1 MNELLPYVHPLVGTL
16 TLLLAFIVF
25 RDGFA
30 QRKQRL
36 SRIPATAAS
45 RQRHVKWGPWS
56 AALMVSSALLGIG
69 SALYLRN
76 WKFLASWHGKLGVT
90 TVLMC
95 LIMWWLGR
103 RLYAGEKHLAGN
115 HGVLGLL
122 ALFAG
127 GLTGL
132 LGISMLP

>member
-1 MNELLPYVHPLVGTL
+1 MTELLPYGHPLLGTF
-16 TLLLAFIVF
+16 TLLLAFFVF

-36 SRIPATAAS
+36 SRIPATPAS

-56 AALMVSSALLGIG
+56 SGLMVASALGGIV
-69 SALYLRN
+69 STLFLRN
-76 WKFLASWHGKLGVT
+76 WKFLASFHGKLGVA
-90 TVLMC
+90 TVLMF
-95 LIMWWLGR
+95 LVMWWLGR
-103 RLYAGEKHLAGN
+103 RLNAGEKQLAGN
-115 HGVLGLL
+115 HGILGLL

>member
-1 MNELLPYVHPLVGTL
+1 MNELLPYGHPLLGTL
-16 TLLLAFIVF
+16 TLVLAFFVF

-45 RQRHVKWGPWS
+45 RQRHLKFGPWS
-56 AALMVSSALLGIG
+56 AGLMVVSALGGIV
-69 SALYLRN
+69 SAIYLRN
-76 WKFLASWHGKLGVT
+76 WKFLASFHGKLGVA
-90 TVLMC
+90 TVLMF

-103 RLYAGEKHLAGN
+103 RLAAGEKQLAAN
-115 HGVLGLL
+115 HGILGLL

>member
-1 MNELLPYVHPLVGTL
+1 MNELLPYAHPLVGTL

-36 SRIPATAAS
+36 SRIPARPAS

-56 AALMVSSALLGIG
+56 TGLMVSSALLGIG

-90 TVLMC
+90 TVLMF

-103 RLYAGEKHLAGN
+103 RLNAGEKQLAGN